1 MATPIQM
8 PSLSPTM
15 KEGKIVKWL
24 KKVGDKISS
33 GDAIA
38 EVETDKSNLEVEA
51 YDDGFLIDITVPE
64 GEVAQVG
71 APIGFLGAKGE
82 KATGGA
88 SAPAPQQ
95 KAEAP
100 KAAAP
105 SAPKA
110 EAPAAKPPEQ
120 APAPAAGG
128 AGEGIAILMPSL
140 SPTMKEG
147 KIVKWLK
154 KEGDKVS
161 SGDAIAEVETDK
173 SNLEV
178 EAYDDGTL
186 ARITVGEGDVATVG
200 APIAFLTPKGA
211 KAGASAPAAPA
222 ASAPKA
228 SAPAAAAASAPD
240 GGQVVPLRREP
251 QAPAGGGGGGAGGR
265 LRASPLAKR
274 MAQERG
280 LDITQV
286 RGTGPLGRV
295 VKRDVEQALG
305 QGLAKA
311 PAQATAAKK
320 AGAQP
325 EARAFGTRPEPQ
337 AVPMSSMR
345 KVIGQRMSEVKPGVP
360 HFYLTIEVEMDAAV
374 KVREEA
380 KALDLKVSV
389 NDIIVKAAAVAL
401 RRSPKM
407 NVSLQGDQV
416 LHYGTVDVG
425 IAVAIEDGLI
435 TPIIRDADL
444 KGLQAISA
452 ESRDMAE
459 RARKRALKPAEYNGG
474 SLTVSNLGMY
484 GIDQFIAVINPP
496 QSAIIAVGAV
506 AEKAVVRD
514 GQLAVRKMMT
524 VTLSGDHRVI
534 DGATGA
540 EYLRELKGLLE
551 HPSRLL
557 F

>member
-24 KKVGDKISS
+24 KKVGDKVSS

-51 YDDGFLIDITVPE
+51 FDDGYLIEIAVPE
-64 GEVAQVG
+64 GEVATVG
-71 APIGFLGAKGE
+71 SPIGFLGAKGE

-88 SAPAPQQ
+88 AAAPAPQ
-95 KAEAP
+95 KTEAP

-105 SAPKA
+105 AAAP
-110 EAPAAKPPEQ
+110 KPPEQ
-120 APAPAAGG
+120 APAPAASG

-140 SPTMKEG
+140 SPTMTEG

-186 ARITVGEGDVATVG
+186 ARISVQAGDMAKVG

-211 KAGASAPAAPA
+211 KAGASAPAA
-222 ASAPKA
+222 APKA
-228 SAPAAAAASAPD
+228 PAQAPAAAAPSAPA

-251 QAPAGGGGGGAGGR
+251 QAPQASGAGGR

-280 LDITQV
+280 LDISQV

-311 PAQATAAKK
+311 PAQAPAAKK
-320 AGAQP
+320 AGAPP
-325 EARAFGTRPEPQ
+325 EVRAFGTRPEPQ

-360 HFYLTIEVEMDAAV
+360 HFYLTVEVEMDAAV
-374 KVREEA
+374 KIREEA

-389 NDIIVKAAAVAL
+389 NDIIVKAAAIAL

>member
-51 YDDGFLIDITVPE
+51 YDDGFLLQISVPE
-64 GEVAQVG
+64 GEVATVG
-71 APIGFLGAKGE
+71 APIGYLGAKGE
-82 KATGGA
+82 KVSGGQPA
-88 SAPAPQQ
+88 AAAPAKTEAP
-95 KAEAP
+95 KPEAP

-105 SAPKA
+105 SAPKT
-110 EAPAAKPPEQ
+110 EATAAS
-120 APAPAAGG
+120 GG
-128 AGEGIAILMPSL
+128 GEGLAILMPSL

-147 KIVKWLK
+147 KIIKWLK

-186 ARITVGEGDVATVG
+186 ARIVVGEGDLATVG
-200 APIAFLTPKGA
+200 APIAYLTPKGA
-211 KAGASAPAAPA
+211 KAGASAPAAAP
-222 ASAPKA
+222 SAPKA
-228 SAPAAAAASAPD
+228 AAPQAPAAAAPSAPA
-240 GGQVVPLRREP
+240 GAQVVPLRREA
-251 QAPAGGGGGGAGGR
+251 APASGGGGR
-265 LRASPLAKR
+265 LRASPLAKK

-280 LDITQV
+280 LDLAQV
-286 RGTGPLGRV
+286 RGSGPLGRV

-311 PAQATAAKK
+311 PAQQAAPTAKK

-345 KVIGQRMSEVKPGVP
+345 KVIGQRMAEVKPGVP
-360 HFYLTIEVEMDAAV
+360 HFYLTVEVEMEAAV
-374 KVREEA
+374 KIREEA
-380 KALDLKVSV
+380 KALDVKVSV
-389 NDIIVKAAAVAL
+389 NDIIVKAAAIAL

-435 TPIIRDADL
+435 TPVIRDADL
-444 KGLQAISA
+444 KGLQTISA

-459 RARKRALKPAEYNGG
+459 RARKRALKPAEYTGG

-496 QSAIIAVGAV
+496 QSAILAVGAV
-506 AEKAVVRD
+506 AEKAVARD
-514 GQLAVRKMMT
+514 GQVVVRKVMT

-551 HPSRLL
+551 HPTRLL